1 MCSTNE
7 NAIFMLVS
15 SKSTDQSMPRFT
27 PEQASSLP
35 WDCAWVSLSSGTMGG
50 EVWRPALNQ
59 ISRNIRSTALGW
71 EYGEAGGGRWLASR
85 GSGLLC

>member
-1 MCSTNE
+1 
-7 NAIFMLVS
+7 MLYS
-15 SKSTDQSMPRFT
+15 CRSALIYQSARAPFHSRVGKH
-27 PEQASSLP
+27 LP

-71 EYGEAGGGRWLASR
+71 EYGRAGEAGGG
-85 GSGLLC
+85 